1 MIGKARRSSLV
12 MAAYPKLQLC
22 LLLLPSLE
30 MASRIPFPTF
40 QLKICP
46 HLTLFTNRLLTF
58 TTTRIAR
65 TMRPCVVIGLYAAAA
80 CQLQGNPSG
89 GLHPD
94 IARVQPPVCVCAV
107 SQRVAATR

>member
-30 MASRIPFPTF
+30 MASRIPFSHVSA
-40 QLKICP
+40 QNLP

-58 TTTRIAR
+58 TTTQIAR
-65 TMRPCVVIGLYAAAA
+65 TTLLCAVIGLCVAAA

-89 GLHPD
+89 GLHLD
-94 IARVQPPVCVCAV
+94 TARVQPSVCVCAA